1 MTSLMGMLSTQAIA
15 ALIDEIPEGGLALKL
30 LNEHGIQHFIHS
42 NKHRRAL
49 LALFPC
55 ERKSVIVQMAL
66 EWKIRSIF
74 LFNLKDA
81 EQWPVCCHNIH
92 KLSPKYMVSNGMSD
106 MTMAIDFDEY
116 TCEIR
121 ADLQSHDVDE
131 IVEGIRRICDAV

>member
-15 ALIDEIPEGGLALKL
+15 ALIDEIPEGDLALKL

-66 EWKIRSIF
+66 EWKIGSIF

-81 EQWPVCCHNIH
+81 EQWPVCCHNFISF
-92 KLSPKYMVSNGMSD
+92 LPN
-106 MTMAIDFDEY
+106 TWFQTACL
-116 TCEIR
+116 T
-121 ADLQSHDVDE
+121 
-131 IVEGIRRICDAV
+131 